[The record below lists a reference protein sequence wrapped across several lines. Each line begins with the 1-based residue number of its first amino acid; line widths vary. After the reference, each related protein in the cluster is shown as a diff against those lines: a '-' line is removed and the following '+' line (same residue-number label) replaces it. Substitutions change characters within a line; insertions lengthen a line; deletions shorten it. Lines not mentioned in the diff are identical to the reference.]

1 MNDSRRN
8 RAVMGG
14 GDEISEL
21 RGLLPPPAAPELTAG
36 RSQALR
42 AHLAAEMARER
53 HGAAPAPGYDGP
65 PRRRGSRPHSGRP
78 HSASQHSG
86 GQHRRGPADGA
97 TGSWPGLP
105 ARSPLARR
113 RQSAVT
119 VWMPGGPGGA
129 GPGGAGPGTG
139 ISAGSKSTAP
149 GDALTAVTLLA
160 KIADAAARQPQPKVS
175 NSEFVY
181 VRSEVSWGTPLHERQ
196 VWMSVASLCN
206 PPGLL
211 IEHGKR
217 ISLGNQDAASQPT
230 APGFCG
236 GGVNDPTYRFLQK
249 LPTDPQA
256 LLNFIY
262 HQIRGERWGSELAGE
277 EFTTIGDMIRESIVP
292 PKTAAGRFR
301 AAALI
306 PGVRL
311 VGHVTNAVGRPGI
324 AVSFKGPGDRVAS
337 EWIFDPVTYQ
347 FIGEREGS
355 NSQTAIL
362 QQAFV
367 AHAGQLPG
375 RPATDRPV
383 GQPR

>member
-1 MNDSRRN
+1 MNDSRGN

-21 RGLLPPPAAPELTAG
+21 TRLLPPPAVPEMTAR

-53 HGAAPAPGYDGP
+53 YGAAPVGAL
-65 PRRRGSRPHSGRP
+65 PRRRRRAARPWVPALAGAVAVAAAAAVSVTVLMPGAPGGGSAVAGS
-78 HSASQHSG
+78 S
-86 GQHRRGPADGA
+86 GPAAGNS
-97 TGSWPGLP
+97 GP
-105 ARSPLARR
+105 AA
-113 RQSAVT
+113 
-119 VWMPGGPGGA
+119 GGGM
-129 GPGGAGPGTG
+129 
-139 ISAGSKSTAP
+139 TAMM
-149 GDALTAVTLLA
+149 LLA
-160 KIADAAARQPQPKVS
+160 KVADAAAQRPEPKVS
-175 NSEFVY
+175 DSEFVY
-181 VRSEVSWGTPLHERQ
+181 IRSEVSWGTPLHERQ
-196 VWMSVASLCN
+196 VWVSVASLCA

-217 ISLGNQDAASQPT
+217 ISLVNQDAASQPT
-230 APGFCG
+230 VPGFCG
-236 GGVNDPTYRFLQK
+236 GVVNEPTYRFLQR

-262 HQIRGERWGSELAGE
+262 HQIRGERWGNELARE

-292 PKTAAGRFR
+292 PKTAAGLFR

-311 VGHVTNAVGRPGI
+311 VGHATNAVGRPGI
-324 AVSFKGPGDRVAS
+324 AVSFKGPGDLSPS

-347 FIGEREGS
+347 FIGERGGN

-362 QQAFV
+362 QQGFV
-367 AHAGQLPG
+367 AHAGQLP
-375 RPATDRPV
+375 RR
-383 GQPR
+383 

>member
-21 RGLLPPPAAPELTAG
+21 RRLLPPPAAPELTAG

-42 AHLAAEMARER
+42 AHLAAEVARER
-53 HGAAPAPGYDGP
+53 HGAAPAPGYAPSRQQAAQWQPAQWRPAPAGSG
-65 PRRRGSRPHSGRP
+65 RRRNWLVAGLT
-78 HSASQHSG
+78 SAV
-86 GQHRRGPADGA
+86 AVGA
-97 TGSWPGLP
+97 
-105 ARSPLARR
+105 AAAV
-113 RQSAVT
+113 AVT
-119 VWMPGGPGGA
+119 VWMPGNSGGA

-230 APGFCG
+230 TPGFCG

-256 LLNFIY
+256 LLSFIY

-292 PKTAAGRFR
+292 PKTAAGLFR

-324 AVSFKGPGDRVAS
+324 GVSFKGHGDLAAS

-347 FIGEREGS
+347 FIGERGGN

-367 AHAGQLPG
+367 AHAGQFPK
-375 RPATDRPV
+375 R
-383 GQPR
+383 